1 MQPFVPARR
10 YLVPY
15 PLHPKLRQTHS
26 LLLAQIQNMVLGDVM
41 PEEAIATAAR
51 QVDALLGTR

>member
-1 MQPFVPARR
+1 MPARR

-41 PEEAIATAAR
+41 PEEAMATAAR